1 MKYDNKLW
9 LTKSKKHP
17 NRYATKGDLQRRLKK
32 HILKGNNDYNW

>member
-1 MKYDNKLW
+1 MKYDNKVWLELKKH

-32 HILKGNNDYNW
+32 DTF